1 MLWPGPAAL
10 ARYDSPDVAKARAAA
25 IGFHI
30 FWRRGHPGLFAWSVQ
45 QGRAGES
52 LEGGTERI
60 TERVGWIGSRLPSL
74 DESEDRT
81 NQMETHMSEMGKRL
95 IAAAKNARAIARG
108 EADPATYRVYVPADV
123 DVAGIRKKL
132 GLSQAKFASRF
143 GIAPGTL
150 RDWEQR
156 RKRPEGAARILL
168 LVIDREPDAVRRAL
182 ARPVERVALRSKR
195 SKPVHSLRTISS

>member
-1 MLWPGPAAL
+1 
-10 ARYDSPDVAKARAAA
+10 
-25 IGFHI
+25 
-30 FWRRGHPGLFAWSVQ
+30 
-45 QGRAGES
+45 
-52 LEGGTERI
+52 
-60 TERVGWIGSRLPSL
+60 
-74 DESEDRT
+74 
-81 NQMETHMSEMGKRL
+81 MSEMGKRL

>member
-1 MLWPGPAAL
+1 
-10 ARYDSPDVAKARAAA
+10 
-25 IGFHI
+25 
-30 FWRRGHPGLFAWSVQ
+30 
-45 QGRAGES
+45 
-52 LEGGTERI
+52 
-60 TERVGWIGSRLPSL
+60 
-74 DESEDRT
+74 
-81 NQMETHMSEMGKRL
+81 METHMSEMGKRL

-182 ARPVERVALRSKR
+182 ARPVEQVALRSKR